1 MSDILNKVVALH
13 KKTNLPYTIA
23 WYDDK
28 TIVYPVPP
36 EQVTAKFIIKEK
48 RLECSARTKWKQ
60 EVMYDYLE
68 PYEIIDCNNEQFLIT
83 YQGFFHKLFAEMLSA
98 KALCNVVDLRLA
110 NAKTGLFPDP
120 ALDLMTGFRFS
131 QRQLLSDG
139 LSKGMSGL
147 IGACTRYGKCL
158 SLNELCL
165 KYDYTSVRA
174 ADVKNGDLLMGPD
187 GLPRKV
193 TGCIRG
199 IDPMYRI
206 IPNKGN
212 PFTCNADH
220 ILSLK
225 VTGGANFGGY
235 KKNDVINISVKD
247 YLAKSAT
254 FKHVTK
260 LYYAPLEFQEK
271 ELPFDPWIVGV
282 WIGDGCF
289 NGNGIITKPDL
300 DVQQGI
306 IDWAERNGYPWR
318 YSTKSKENDSIR
330 VSKRDNE
337 TGRSDCNPFRHIS
350 RLCIKDDEKYI
361 PVEYLTASREQ
372 RLELL
377 AGLIDT
383 DGSSNHG
390 MGYEIVTKY
399 KLLSNCIVQLCRGL
413 GFRVTCN
420 TTVKTIKATGFS
432 GTYYRIQIAGPLNL
446 IPCRGHKKVDSV
458 KGRVNPTTTGF
469 TVEYIGEG
477 EYAGFELEG
486 PDHLFLMWDHLVTHN
501 TTLMINTLRAFP
513 TLSTVV
519 VAPGVDLVKQLYDD
533 ITGPRGLPKGSREIR
548 LICTGKGRTP
558 TTSPGGITVCSADSL
573 DKCDP
578 VNTELLLAD
587 EPHALVTANRLE
599 KINAFTRA
607 RRIGF
612 GATLKGRFDGRDS
625 LITGLFGPVLV
636 ERTYKEA
643 VAEGAVCPLSIIFL
657 KVEITPKAFRDRNA
671 AYSGLLFHNPNMMN
685 LAKRICMEVI
695 PQDWQTMVFIKE
707 EKQAEMLMEALDDNA
722 TIAMAKRMTNKE
734 RTEVDWL
741 MKQNVIKRCLCT
753 KIYVQGVTFSDVRV
767 LLNLEGGGN
776 NTSAIQKP
784 GRLAEI
790 RPGKKCGIVID
801 LLFTGPKGDVPG
813 KNSWYPL
820 CIDSNNRKKAY
831 EEIGY
836 DVHVADNITELK
848 SIFDKLC

>member
-1 MSDILNKVVALH
+1 M
-13 KKTNLPYTIA
+13 IA
-23 WYDDK
+23 
-28 TIVYPVPP
+28 
-36 EQVTAKFIIKEK
+36 EGAM
-48 RLECSARTKWKQ
+48 CS
-60 EVMYDYLE
+60 
-68 PYEIIDCNNEQFLIT
+68 
-83 YQGFFHKLFAEMLSA
+83 H
-98 KALCNVVDLRLA
+98 VDLRHA

-131 QRQLLSDG
+131 QRELLSEG
-139 LSKGMSGL
+139 LSRGMSGL
-147 IGACTRYGKCL
+147 IGACTRFGKCHGI
-158 SLNELCL
+158 NELCL
-165 KYDYTSVRA
+165 KHDYTMVRA

-199 IDPMYRI
+199 TDPMYRI

-225 VTGGANFGGY
+225 VTGGASLKGY

-247 YLAKSAT
+247 YLTKSAT

-260 LYYAPLEFQEK
+260 LYYAPLEFPEK

-289 NGNGIITKPDL
+289 NGNGIITKPDR

-306 IDWAERNGYPWR
+306 IEWAERNGYPWSYR
-318 YSTKSKENDSIR
+318 TNSKENDSIR
-330 VSKRDNE
+330 LLKRDSD
-337 TGRSDCNPFRHIS
+337 TGRSACNPFMSIS
-350 RLCIKDDEKYI
+350 KLCIKDDEKYI

-383 DGSSNHG
+383 DGYSNRG
-390 MGYEIVTKY
+390 LGYEIVTKY
-399 KLLSNCIVQLCRGL
+399 KLLADCITQLCRGL
-413 GFRVTCN
+413 GFRVTYKP
-420 TTVKTIKATGFS
+420 TIKTIKSLGFS

-548 LICTGKGRTP
+548 LICSGKGRTP
-558 TTSPGGITVCSADSL
+558 ATSPGGITVCSADSL

-578 VNTELLLAD
+578 INTELLLAD

-625 LITGLFGPVLV
+625 LITGLFGPVLA

-671 AYSGLLFHNPNMMN
+671 AYSGLLFHNPNMMS
-685 LAKRICMEVI
+685 LAKRICTEVI

-707 EKQAEMLMEALDDNA
+707 EKQAEMLLEALDDDA
-722 TIAMAKRMTNKE
+722 TIAMAKRMTSKE
-734 RTEVDWL
+734 RTEVDRL

-801 LLFTGPKGDVPG
+801 LLFTGPKGDATG